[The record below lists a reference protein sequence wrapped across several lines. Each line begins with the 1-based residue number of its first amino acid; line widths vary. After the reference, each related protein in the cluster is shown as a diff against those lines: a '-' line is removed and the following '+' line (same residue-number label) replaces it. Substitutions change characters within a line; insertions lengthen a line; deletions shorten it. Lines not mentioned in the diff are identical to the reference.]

1 MKSPLID
8 ILLLLGLL
16 AVFGCESAPNAPVEP
31 PQADAGGDLNAQVRE
46 TVVLNGTG
54 STSEGNGEL
63 RYGWTQV
70 SGPAAASIDGADSP
84 VATVVPDKSGTYV
97 FRLTVTDGDGV
108 SATDEI
114 YLLVLEDAEGN
125 GKPGG
130 NDGTGSGDDP
140 TPPANGVPLAD
151 AGPDRQV
158 EAGSPVSL
166 DGRGSSDADGDA
178 LRYAWVQVSGPVP
191 VGIAEADSP
200 QATAAPQVAGEYV
213 FRLLVT
219 DVAGLS
225 AIDEMRLLVLEDT
238 EGNGSP
244 GGTDDP
250 GSGDDPTS
258 PANGVPLADA
268 GPDRQVEAGSPVS
281 LDGRGSSDADGD
293 ALRYAWVQVSGPVPV
308 GIAEADSPQATAA
321 PQVAGEYVFR
331 LLVTD
336 VAGLS
341 ATDEMRL
348 LVTPGPQGGNVSI
361 QAAPIGRN
369 VARVEYLITAV
380 GLDTLKGEL
389 IVTGD
394 RVARRIVLDIGAG
407 DNRLL
412 ELYAYDSRNQ
422 LVAYGAVLIQIVK
435 DQTSDVE
442 VVLQPLLPGVGEI
455 EVEAV
460 FEDFGG

>member
-1 MKSPLID
+1 M
-8 ILLLLGLL
+8 
-16 AVFGCESAPNAPVEP
+16 
-31 PQADAGGDLNAQVRE
+31 
-46 TVVLNGTG
+46 
-54 STSEGNGEL
+54 
-63 RYGWTQV
+63 
-70 SGPAAASIDGADSP
+70 
-84 VATVVPDKSGTYV
+84 
-97 FRLTVTDGDGV
+97 
-108 SATDEI
+108 
-114 YLLVLEDAEGN
+114 LEDAEGN
-125 GKPGG
+125 GSPGG
-130 NDGTGSGDDP
+130 TDDTDTGDDP
-140 TPPANGVPLAD
+140 TPPVNAAPLAD

-158 EAGSPVSL
+158 GAGSPVSL
-166 DGRGSSDADGDA
+166 DGRSSSDADGDA
-178 LRYAWVQVSGPVP
+178 LRYAWVQVSGPAA

-200 QATAAPQVAGEYV
+200 QATAV
-213 FRLLVT
+213 
-219 DVAGLS
+219 
-225 AIDEMRLLVLEDT
+225 
-238 EGNGSP
+238 
-244 GGTDDP
+244 
-250 GSGDDPTS
+250 
-258 PANGVPLADA
+258 
-268 GPDRQVEAGSPVS
+268 
-281 LDGRGSSDADGD
+281 
-293 ALRYAWVQVSGPVPV
+293 
-308 GIAEADSPQATAA
+308 